1 MDTLLLSLQI
11 FAAIGGILVYSAG
24 CSFVIHPWPFNPPA
38 WVRLVLG
45 AVLAYLPMLG
55 AAALYYNGPIPR

>member
-11 FAAIGGILVYSAG
+11 LGAVGGILVYSAG
-24 CSFVIHPWPFNPPA
+24 CSFVICPWPFSPPA
-38 WVRLVLG
+38 WVRFVLG
-45 AVLAYLPMLG
+45 VILAYIPMLG